1 MYLSIPVTVIAP
13 VCWITLYSL
22 EFIGFGK
29 ILIFHTIWWYG
40 YQGIWCVPGMELSQL
55 RNLRRR
61 QCILWRYGSGSAL
74 ILHLGPGSGGSRTLW
89 FPHLHTWVP
98 RWECPRNEL
107 FNATYNFLRYNVVS
121 FSFLWWGEMNNLWYG
136 LGSPVAAIV
145 ELRPYS
151 QELQRQDNDD
161 EGSAGWVQVVGYLE
175 LQDVH
180 LNPKDKVEG
189 APIQLVSFVL
199 LWEELK
205 WIQFLV

>member
-1 MYLSIPVTVIAP
+1 M
-13 VCWITLYSL
+13 
-22 EFIGFGK
+22 
-29 ILIFHTIWWYG
+29 
-40 YQGIWCVPGMELSQL
+40 
-55 RNLRRR
+55 
-61 QCILWRYGSGSAL
+61 
-74 ILHLGPGSGGSRTLW
+74 
-89 FPHLHTWVP
+89 
-98 RWECPRNEL
+98 
-107 FNATYNFLRYNVVS
+107 
-121 FSFLWWGEMNNLWYG
+121 
-136 LGSPVAAIV
+136 

-189 APIQLVSFVL
+189 APFQLVSFVL